1 MNKLL
6 VAHRKG
12 EQQIPS
18 GWALDA
24 NGAPTTDV
32 RAAIKGGTLLP
43 VGGSKGA
50 GLAMLIDILSGV
62 LSGGMFGTGV
72 AAFNVAGVPTN
83 TSAFVGA
90 IDVAAFMP
98 VDEFKARMDSF
109 IEMMCSASPAAGFQ
123 RVMAPGQP
131 EAATEALRRR
141 EGIPISASLLSA
153 LQAIAAKVNAK
164 PLMAA

>member
-1 MNKLL
+1 
-6 VAHRKG
+6 
-12 EQQIPS
+12 
-18 GWALDA
+18 
-24 NGAPTTDV
+24 
-32 RAAIKGGTLLP
+32 
-43 VGGSKGA
+43 
-50 GLAMLIDILSGV
+50 
-62 LSGGMFGTGV
+62 MFGTGV